1 MKNLKVSSIL
11 QSILFL
17 LIVISIS
24 ACTSNKSAEEKV
36 NKPKNILFIAVDD
49 LKPEMGCY
57 GHDYI
62 KTPNIDK
69 LASQG
74 FVMENNHCQQAVCG
88 PTRASLLTGKR
99 PDYTKVYDLKTQI
112 RDKNPDVVT
121 IPQYFKSKGY
131 LTAGVGKIFD
141 LRTVDSLNDER
152 SWTYKYEHV
161 KGSSTRGGGYVFETE
176 RVTTE
181 APIIADSLTMDGDVV
196 RQSNAYLRK
205 FAKED
210 KPFFLAVGFYK
221 PHLPFVAPKRYWDL
235 YPEEDIKLAE
245 FREYSENAPR
255 YAFQPGWEIKSQYR
269 DTPDDFKVD
278 IPEEKQKELI
288 HGYYA
293 CVSFIDQ
300 QIGNVVDEL
309 DRLGLRENTVIV
321 LWGDHGWHL
330 GDHNMWCKHT
340 NFEQATK
347 SPLIFSA
354 GKDMIGSTKSPTEF
368 VDIFPTLCQLTEI
381 ETPSNLDGVSL
392 ENLMKGKE
400 ASVKDIAVSQYPRHP
415 DIMGYSFRNERY
427 RYTLWMKENWKSTD
441 KFDKNLVD
449 AEELYDYQVDPLEK
463 VSVAS
468 KEEYKAIK
476 EKMHKY
482 ALTYFKQQQNII
494 EN

>member
-1 MKNLKVSSIL
+1 MKNRLTYLFLILLSIVVSS
-11 QSILFL
+11 
-17 LIVISIS
+17 
-24 ACTSNKSAEEKV
+24 CTSNENKDKSKDDV
-36 NKPKNILFIAVDD
+36 KSKPKNVLFIAIDD

-57 GHDYI
+57 GDDFI

-74 FVMENNHCQQAVCG
+74 FVMLNNQCQQAVCG

-112 RDKNPDVVT
+112 RDKNPDIVT

-141 LRTVDSLNDER
+141 LRTVDSLNDKV
-152 SWTYKYEHV
+152 SWTYEYEPV
-161 KGSSTRGGGYVFETE
+161 KGSSVRGGGYVFETK

-181 APIIADSLTMDGDVV
+181 APVIADSLMMDGDVV
-196 RQSNAYLRK
+196 RKGKAYLNK
-205 FAKED
+205 FAKQD

-235 YPEEDIKLAE
+235 YPDEDIKLAA
-245 FREYSENAPR
+245 FREHSKNAPS
-255 YAFQPGWEIKSQYR
+255 YAFQPGWEVKSQYI
-269 DTPDDFKVD
+269 DTPNDFSVD
-278 IPEEKQKELI
+278 IPESKQKELI

-300 QIGNVVDEL
+300 QIGNVIAEL
-309 DRLGLRENTVIV
+309 DRLGLRDNTVIV

-340 NFEQATK
+340 NFEQATR

-368 VDIFPTLCQLTEI
+368 VDIFPTLCELTDL
-381 ETPSNLDGVSL
+381 ETPKNIDGVSL
-392 ENLMKGKE
+392 KSLMQGKVTK
-400 ASVKDIAVSQYPRHP
+400 VKDIAVSQFPRG
-415 DIMGYSFRNERY
+415 DKMGYTFRNERY
-427 RYTLWMKENWKSTD
+427 RYTVWMKDNWRSTD
-441 KFDKNLVD
+441 KFDDSFID
-449 AEELYDYQVDPLEK
+449 AEELYDYEVDPLEK
-463 VSVAS
+463 VSVAH
-468 KEEYKAIK
+468 EAEYKSVRDEMYNKAIK
-476 EKMHKY
+476 FFKNQEKK
-482 ALTYFKQQQNII
+482 
-494 EN
+494 

>member
-1 MKNLKVSSIL
+1 MKNLKVSNVL

-24 ACTSNKSAEEKV
+24 ACTSNKSAKEKV

-57 GHDYI
+57 GNDFI

-74 FVMENNHCQQAVCG
+74 FVMENNQCQQAVCG

-99 PDYTKVYDLKTQI
+99 PDFTKVYDLKTLI
-112 RDKNPDVVT
+112 RDKNPDVIT
-121 IPQYFKSKGY
+121 LPQYFKSKGY
-131 LTAGVGKIFD
+131 QTAGVGKVFD
-141 LRTVDSLNDER
+141 LRTVDALNDSV
-152 SWTYKYEHV
+152 SWTYKYKHV
-161 KGSSTRGGGYVFETE
+161 KGSSVRGGGYVYETN

-181 APIIADSLTMDGDVV
+181 APVVADSLTMDGDVV
-196 RQSNAYLRK
+196 RQSNAYLNK

-235 YPEEDIKLAE
+235 YKEEDIKLAE
-245 FREYSENAPR
+245 FREHSKNAPGF
-255 YAFQPGWEIKSQYR
+255 AFQPGWEIKSQYE
-269 DTPDDFKVD
+269 DTPNDFAID
-278 IPEEKQKELI
+278 IPENQQKNLI

-300 QIGNVVDEL
+300 QIGNVIDEL

-340 NFEQATK
+340 NFEQATR

-368 VDIFPTLCQLTEI
+368 VDVFPTLCDLAGV
-381 ETPSNLDGVSL
+381 ETPNNLDGLSL
-392 ENLMKGKE
+392 EPMFKNEVSK
-400 ASVKDIAVSQYPRHP
+400 VKDIAVSQYPRGKM
-415 DIMGYSFRNERY
+415 MGYSFRNERY
-427 RYTLWMKENWKSTD
+427 RYTVWMKNGWKSTD
-441 KFDKNLVD
+441 KFDDGLI
-449 AEELYDYQVDPLEK
+449 ATEELYDYQVDPLEK
-463 VSVAS
+463 VSVANDDAYTDVRT
-468 KEEYKAIK
+468 EMYAEAIK
-476 EKMHKY
+476 F
-482 ALTYFKQQQNII
+482 FKQQ
-494 EN
+494 ELK